1 MSEFCWLLRTVCESL
16 LDSAQTCVLTCE
28 EVNTSLFIYIVIG
41 SNTKEGKSAVIIL
54 FPIELKIGMK
64 DISKVSTFAMC

>member
-28 EVNTSLFIYIVIG
+28 EVNTSLFTYIVIG
-41 SNTKEGKSAVIIL
+41 SNIQKKE
-54 FPIELKIGMK
+54 
-64 DISKVSTFAMC
+64 KVL